1 MQNAGWLGLVL
12 AVSTSATAA
21 DIAAPAR
28 ADDVADD
35 AGSDLVEVAV
45 NTAGKSETAVVLK
58 AVTIIGQPDDLA
70 KTAGSAQVLDS
81 DTLRASR
88 VFTTSEALRKLPG
101 VNVRDEEG
109 FGLRPNIGIR
119 GLNPTRSTKVLL
131 LEDGIPVT
139 YGVYGDNAS
148 YYHPPIERFDRV
160 EVLKGAAVNLY
171 GPQTIGGVINY
182 ITPIPSQ
189 DLSGELSLAG
199 GNRDYFAGHGSV
211 SLGGHRFDY
220 VRKQSNGARDNTDL
234 AIDDVNYKGVVA
246 VTKDHT
252 LIARGNYYRENS
264 QVSYSGLTD
273 AEYRNFGARY
283 NPFENDYFDAYRWGA
298 SLTDDWTIGRARLT
312 TNLYFANFS
321 RDWWR
326 QSSTTTDTQC
336 GTAFRDARFAGAAVD
351 SNACNSVQGRLRD
364 YYNAGIEPRLTLP
377 YTAFGL
383 DNTLQTG
390 VRYHFETQD
399 RLQVNG
405 TSPTARN
412 GTVVENNQRD
422 TDAVSGYAQN
432 EVKIGAFTFA
442 PGIRVE
448 HVNYER
454 TNALTGADGKSD
466 LTRVLYSFS
475 GSYALTDKTTF
486 YTGVHKGF
494 APPRTEDIVDNS
506 GVAVDVRAESSV
518 NFEAGVR
525 SRPIHGISVEGTYFR
540 NDFNN
545 QIAVGDIAGGVPLAE
560 GKTLYQGFELSGRA
574 DFGRWLKGPHNPF
587 FELAWTA
594 LPTAEQKNTLTQVV
608 NGAAV
613 AGSAPGRRLPY
624 AARHTVT
631 STLGYSHSGGF
642 EGRLEAVYIGQQF
655 SDFANTDTPAAN
667 GNGLS
672 GKISGATV
680 WNLALNYTV
689 PNTGFGVFFTVKN
702 LFDHTYI
709 VDRARGIVPGAPRL
723 VQGGV
728 EYRYY

>member
-1 MQNAGWLGLVL
+1 MEV
-12 AVSTSATAA
+12 AA
-21 DIAAPAR
+21 A
-28 ADDVADD
+28 
-35 AGSDLVEVAV
+35 SVEVAEE
-45 NTAGKSETAVVLK
+45 AGAVKVAGAAVTPKPDSGAPVVLK
-58 AVTIIGQPDDLA
+58 AVTIVGDAPDNI
-70 KTAGSAQVLDS
+70 AGSAQVLDAE
-81 DTLRASR
+81 TLRASR

-119 GLNPTRSTKVLL
+119 GLNPSRSTKVLL

-148 YYHPPIERFDRV
+148 YYHPPIERFDRI

-189 DLSGELSLAG
+189 ELTGGLSLAG
-199 GNRDYFAGHGSV
+199 GNRGYFGGHGTV
-211 SLGGHRFDY
+211 SLDGHRFDY

-234 AIDDVNYKGVVA
+234 AIDDVNYKGVVT
-246 VTKDHT
+246 VTQDHT
-252 LIARGNYYRENS
+252 LIARANYYRENS

-298 SLTDDWTIGRARLT
+298 SLTDDWTIGTARLT
-312 TNLYFANFS
+312 TNAYFANFA
-321 RDWWR
+321 RNWWR

-336 GTAFRDARFAGAAVD
+336 GNGFRDARLAGTAVD

-377 YTAFGL
+377 YSAFGL
-383 DNTLQTG
+383 ENELQTG
-390 VRYHFETQD
+390 VRYHFERQD
-399 RLQVNG
+399 RLQINA
-405 TSPTARN
+405 TSPTARS
-412 GTVVENNQRD
+412 GSIVEDNQRD

-432 EVKIGAFTFA
+432 EVTIGAFTVA
-442 PGIRVE
+442 PGVRVE
-448 HVNYER
+448 HINYER
-454 TNALTGADGKSD
+454 TNIITGTDGKTD
-466 LTRVLYSFS
+466 LTRVLYSLS
-475 GSYALTDKTTF
+475 GSYAVNDKTTL
-486 YTGVHKGF
+486 YTGIHKGF

-506 GVAVDVRAESSV
+506 GVAVDVDAESSI
-518 NFEAGVR
+518 NFEAGMR
-525 SRPIHGISVEGTYFR
+525 ARPVNGISVEGTYFR

-545 QIAVGDIAGGVPLAE
+545 QIAVGSIAGGVPLAE
-560 GKTLYQGFELSGRA
+560 GETLYEGFELSGRA
-574 DFGRWLKGPHNPF
+574 DIGKWLPGAGNPF
-587 FELAWTA
+587 VELAWTA
-594 LPTAEQKNTLTQVV
+594 LPTADQETALTQVV
-608 NGAAV
+608 SGATV
-613 AGSAPGRRLPY
+613 AGSGPGRRLPY

-631 STLGYSHSGGF
+631 STLGYSHREGF

-655 SDFANTDTPAAN
+655 ADFANTEAAAAN
-667 GNGLS
+667 GNGQS

-680 WNLALNYTV
+680 WNLALNYNV
-689 PNTGFGVFFTVKN
+689 PNAGFGLFFTVKN

-709 VDRARGIVPGAPRL
+709 VERTRGIVPGAPRL